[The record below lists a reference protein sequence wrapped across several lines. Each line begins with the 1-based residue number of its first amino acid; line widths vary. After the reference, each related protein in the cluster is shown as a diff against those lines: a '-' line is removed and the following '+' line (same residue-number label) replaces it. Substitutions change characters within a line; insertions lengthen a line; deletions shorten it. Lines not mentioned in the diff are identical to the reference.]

1 MPNDAIVVGFD
12 GTVGSHAA
20 LFAAVNLAHAT
31 HRPVV
36 VVHVVRIQPI
46 VAAGTSM
53 AAGAGAMVEAEEA
66 QADVCRRNCADILDA
81 TDGGCQMDCVSGSGP
96 YPDWRT
102 H

>member
-46 VAAGTSM
+46 VEAGTSM
-53 AAGAGAMVEAEEA
+53 G
-66 QADVCRRNCADILDA
+66 R
-81 TDGGCQMDCVSGSGP
+81 CQMVCVSG
-96 YPDWRT
+96 RVVT
-102 H
+102 